1 MAQRNNQDVNRKRV
15 HSTSDE
21 EHSEAK
27 RQLALTGMSEAE
39 KIMKDVVRKIEDG
52 ANKPTDFLCLITSVI
67 EQMGTIPKK
76 TKVGVFGRSG
86 DGKSYL
92 INTILGERLLPSG
105 TGKACTSVIIQVE
118 ANTQDS
124 NFIAEIE
131 FISQEDWME
140 ELKHLHLILHE
151 DHTEGDPTAL
161 ESASE
166 KISAVYGED
175 GTKKTL
181 EELESDNTLSALIPE
196 FLSSTKKIESHQTAN
211 NLAQVIRDYV
221 RSGQPNSSGRIYWP
235 LVKSVTIKVP
245 GHNDI
250 LKNLVLIDLP
260 GTGDIDMSR
269 REMWKKCLRGCSTV
283 WIISDI
289 NRAVSDQSAWEILT
303 ASTED
308 LIHGG
313 ECNNIAYIC
322 TKTDASIDP
331 EEYMSDND
339 LTDEDLG
346 ITGTQRA
353 DHEKMKTRGCIL
365 HRNELSKKGIRH
377 AFLKHKEIQDYFS
390 DENFEVFT
398 VSSKEFRKENFLSE
412 KHTEV
417 PDLIEQLRK
426 LNANFPEKREEDY
439 IKEALGVLSL
449 IQGSNCD
456 SHTNV
461 EFSKMKDKA
470 CSRVKKQLE
479 DQLDKLNHSLK
490 DKYKYL
496 DRLLS
501 QGAKEAEQKC
511 LQIAES
517 EVINPHIET
526 ARGYHRTLRALCH
539 KGGVTKSKSTKKIT
553 DLNGRLISPMH
564 NLVNKA
570 FDDLFER
577 RSSRKCKSVA
587 GILQDFNFTSGI
599 TNDFRP
605 PLTLI
610 LNFLETQQNKLK
622 TTLEEDIKQ
631 RKKEIYNCLKDTIE
645 LDMRPVYKKGE
656 SETGT
661 GAFKRMQEVLRKGI
675 EENKTSMFDQA
686 AMKSLKNFDG
696 MMAHIDKTL
705 RKLADTAEDALSPKH
720 SVPLPDITEE
730 VNRMKKLR
738 TSRRGRI

>member
-1 MAQRNNQDVNRKRV
+1 MTQRNSQGMKRKSPTGIFTLEEESPPAKKQ
-15 HSTSDE
+15 STLTGI
-21 EHSEAK
+21 SEAK
-27 RQLALTGMSEAE
+27 KILNGVVE
-39 KIMKDVVRKIEDG
+39 KIKADSIEAG
-52 ANKPTDFLCLITSVI
+52 DFRLYIKSVI
-67 EQMGTIPKK
+67 GQIGTKSKK
-76 TKVGVFGRSG
+76 TKVGVFGRTG
-86 DGKSYL
+86 VGKSYL

-105 TGKACTSVIIQVE
+105 TGSACTSVIIQVK

-131 FISQEDWME
+131 FISQQDWME

-181 EELESDNTLSALIPE
+181 EELQSDNTLSALIPE
-196 FLSSTKKIESHQTAN
+196 FLSSTTKIESHQTAN

-221 RSGQPNSSGRIYWP
+221 RSGQPNSSGRFYWP

-245 GHNDI
+245 GRNDI

-289 NRAVSDQSAWEILT
+289 NQAVSDQSAWEILT
-303 ASTED
+303 ASIED

-322 TKTDASIDP
+322 TKTDTSIDP
-331 EEYMSDND
+331 EEYMRDND

-365 HRNELSKKGIRH
+365 HRNELSKKRIRH
-377 AFLKHKEIQDYFS
+377 AFSKHKEIQHYFS

-439 IKEALGVLSL
+439 IKEAQGVLSL

-470 CSRVKKQLE
+470 CSRVKKQLD
-479 DQLDKLNHSLK
+479 DQLYKLHHSLQ
-490 DKYKYL
+490 DKYNDL
-496 DRLLS
+496 QHLLS
-501 QGAKEAEQKC
+501 QGTKEAEQKC
-511 LQIAES
+511 LQIAER
-517 EVINPHIET
+517 EVINPV
-526 ARGYHRTLRALCH
+526 C
-539 KGGVTKSKSTKKIT
+539 
-553 DLNGRLISPMH
+553 
-564 NLVNKA
+564 
-570 FDDLFER
+570 
-577 RSSRKCKSVA
+577 
-587 GILQDFNFTSGI
+587 
-599 TNDFRP
+599 
-605 PLTLI
+605 
-610 LNFLETQQNKLK
+610 
-622 TTLEEDIKQ
+622 
-631 RKKEIYNCLKDTIE
+631 
-645 LDMRPVYKKGE
+645 
-656 SETGT
+656 
-661 GAFKRMQEVLRKGI
+661 
-675 EENKTSMFDQA
+675 
-686 AMKSLKNFDG
+686 
-696 MMAHIDKTL
+696 
-705 RKLADTAEDALSPKH
+705 
-720 SVPLPDITEE
+720 
-730 VNRMKKLR
+730 
-738 TSRRGRI
+738 